1 VHACLHGNSASA
13 AGMSIVLL
21 GLNCKISST
30 FSTITISSVDQLPS
44 IMSSAQ
50 LNCKKIPA
58 PLAPSP
64 SPLRINRHPS

>member
-1 VHACLHGNSASA
+1 VHACLHGNSVSA

-44 IMSSAQ
+44 IILNSCATFASELVSSI
-50 LNCKKIPA
+50 KP
-58 PLAPSP
+58 
-64 SPLRINRHPS
+64 